1 MSIATCIGCG
11 CTDQHAC
18 VGANGPCSWLVVDYA
33 AGVGVCSCC
42 ESHMGRWA
50 AGDRSVVMMVAKIMK
65 AGEDE
70 PYYLE
75 ANDMASL
82 PYVFAPEAGDKFT
95 IEWLEMSE
103 ATFQALP
110 QFEHIRLAQRWA
122 KLINQI
128 NDAQAKGDF
137 NAADRISDEAEQ
149 LRTTIAGMG
158 YNVLD
163 LLDDELPESLF
174 QPSANEAD

>member
-42 ESHMGRWA
+42 ESHMGRWE

-137 NAADRISDEAEQ
+137 NAAERISDEAEQ
-149 LRTTIAGMG
+149 LRTTIAGLG
-158 YNVLD
+158 YDVKD
-163 LLDDELPESLF
+163 LLNDELLTVPA
-174 QPSANEAD
+174 PS

>member
-1 MSIATCIGCG
+1 
-11 CTDQHAC
+11 
-18 VGANGPCSWLVVDYA
+18 
-33 AGVGVCSCC
+33 
-42 ESHMGRWA
+42 MGRWE

-75 ANDMASL
+75 ANDMVSL

-128 NDAQAKGDF
+128 NDAQTKGDF
-137 NAADRISDEAEQ
+137 NAAERISDEAEQ
-149 LRTTIAGMG
+149 LRTTIAGLG
-158 YNVLD
+158 YDVKD
-163 LLDDELPESLF
+163 LLNDELLTVPA
-174 QPSANEAD
+174 PS